1 MCIYGEYGICSL
13 CPQEECPEKEKIM
26 NISVSQ
32 QIKELK
38 NVKTFWD
45 DVKKII
51 PPAYADWQ
59 IKKWQA
65 EAEEQYHKL
74 EFLNKWTDL
83 LGTWTKISFT
93 YAEVE
98 TITDYFKQ
106 NKKSVIK
113 EINEL

>member
-1 MCIYGEYGICSL
+1 MIRKYVDVICL
-13 CPQEECPEKEKIM
+13 NDKGG
-26 NISVSQ
+26 NIKPLFL
-32 QIKELK
+32 I
-38 NVKTFWD
+38 WD

-51 PPAYADWQ
+51 PPVYEDWQ
-59 IKKWQA
+59 IKKWQI

-74 EFLNKWTDL
+74 KIEFLNKWSDL

-93 YAEVE
+93 YDEVE

>member
-1 MCIYGEYGICSL
+1 
-13 CPQEECPEKEKIM
+13 M

-51 PPAYADWQ
+51 PPVYEDWQ
-59 IKKWQA
+59 IKKWQI
-65 EAEEQYHKL
+65 EAEEQLEKL
-74 EFLNKWTDL
+74 RKEFLNKWIDL
-83 LGTWTKISFT
+83 LGTWTKTIFSHD
-93 YAEVE
+93 EVE
-98 TITDYFKQ
+98 YITNYFKQ
-106 NKKSVIK
+106 NKEIVIK